1 MVKKIKFDLYRYTG
15 GATGLKAFI
24 KAYLMEPGF
33 NCTFWFRLVSK
44 YPNPFMKLILR
55 KKQIKFGIEIPVGA
69 NIGKGFYIGHW
80 GGVIIHPEAVI
91 GENCNISQGV
101 TIGVANGGKK
111 PGVPCIGDRVYIG
124 SGAKV
129 FGGIKIGNDVAIGA
143 NAVVNKDVPDG
154 VSVAGIPAKIVSSNG
169 SQAYINRVLND

>member
-1 MVKKIKFDLYRYTG
+1 M
-15 GATGLKAFI
+15 A
-24 KAYLMEPGF
+24 
-33 NCTFWFRLVSK
+33 K
-44 YPNPFMKLILR
+44 YPLCQDSCRSLLLDFLDSP
-55 KKQIKFGIEIPVGA
+55 
-69 NIGKGFYIGHW
+69 
-80 GGVIIHPEAVI
+80 GVIIHPEAVI

-101 TIGVANGGKK
+101 TIRIANGGKT

-129 FGGIKIGNDVAIGA
+129 IGGIKIGNDVAIGA

-169 SQAYINRVLND
+169 SQAYINRVLNG